1 MGKLRLSIKSSG
13 VLEVYGIVDLVFNGV
28 TIESNKQLTADP
40 VALEYDVDILTNAVN
55 SLKVSLLNDKA
66 YDANGDGDYGDAGD
80 QTLLVSVTALS
91 YSVNGVNFTTLL
103 PQLATNYTVP
113 DGIYAGNV
121 ITLTESVT
129 SFSSYGVDYAI
140 TFNSDGII
148 NSAHISGLK
157 VKILPN
163 GNLQNLVD
171 GKTYNSDGNEV

>member
-1 MGKLRLSIKSSG
+1 MGKLRLSIKSTD
-13 VLEVYGIVDLVFNGV
+13 VLGKYGIVDLDFNGV

-40 VALEYDVDILTNAVN
+40 VALEYDVDILTDTAN
-55 SLKVSLLNDKA
+55 SLKVSLLNDQA
-66 YDANGDGDYGDAGD
+66 YDANQDGDFSDAGD

-148 NSAHISGLK
+148 NSAQISGLK

-163 GNLQNLVD
+163 GNLRNLVD